1 MKIKCEI
8 KGFDRLDKKINKIV
22 KEMPKRIE
30 ESIEDIL
37 KNIQGYAIKLERRS
51 QSRRDINRNDRNI
64 NS

>member
-8 KGFDRLDKKINKIV
+8 KGFDRLEKKINKIV

-37 KNIQGYAIKLERRS
+37 KNIQGCAIKLERRS
-51 QSRRDINRNDRNI
+51 
-64 NS
+64 